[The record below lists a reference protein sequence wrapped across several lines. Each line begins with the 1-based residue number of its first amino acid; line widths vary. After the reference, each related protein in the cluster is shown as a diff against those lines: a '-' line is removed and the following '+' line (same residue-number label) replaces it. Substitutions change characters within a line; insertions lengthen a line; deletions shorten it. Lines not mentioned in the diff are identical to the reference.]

1 MNSRDRRAQLLNST
15 RFNGIDFVEIVDKT
29 QTWLRV
35 HFLNAVD
42 IKAKMAA
49 APTITGG
56 ETIPTVAVKPIAA
69 GDWGDDDGHLV
80 LDLHVAAPGDFS
92 IYTLTL
98 SSQTLDVFFSSV
110 PFSFKAG
117 CPSDVDCIPLPASV
131 VAAAKDAP
139 QIDYLAKDFLSFRQA
154 LLDFSSQRYPNWQE
168 RSEADFGMMFLEA
181 LSAVGDE
188 LSYLQD
194 RVATEAS
201 LLTATQR
208 RSALRHARLVDYIA
222 GPTLSATAMLQFEVA
237 PGTASVAPGVQ
248 VTAQGPDG
256 APTVFETGRGLA
268 DTTNTAVN
276 PAWNREP
283 GIFGY
288 WLDDSARMLPA
299 GATAM
304 LVGGHGHAFQPS
316 QPLLIETRA
325 ADELAPAIVQIV
337 HLLPAG
343 DRNGLWSQEL
353 HDDIFGADYTRIAWQ
368 GTDAIVV
375 ARDLLTTRVIGNLV
389 FATQGK
395 TVKESFVVGPAPPGP
410 NAPVAAIE
418 RAGSSPAAPGQSA
431 VRPVIKLYTLGEAPA
446 AWLPASVTGQPA
458 LQPEVQVH
466 DQGDPW
472 NWVATLIDAGA
483 DLRAFTLDAAAF
495 RPLGVNSDHSVTY
508 DYDGD
513 SGDTIRFGDG
523 NFGLN
528 PDSNKKF
535 DVKYRVGAGAA
546 GNVSSGSI
554 TQIDPAVMTHSGLL
568 SATNPLPASG
578 GANAQSL
585 LSIKRLAP
593 QAFRAVMLRAV
604 LPRDY
609 EIAAQ
614 GLPWVKRAGT
624 VQRWTGSWLTTFTTP
639 EPKASEQALTADRI
653 GLINLLNRL
662 RMAGSESYAPDP
674 EYVSIDLIVE
684 LCARTDAFAAQVRQA
699 VVAALAPTGANAA
712 SAFFAVSRFVFGQPL
727 YRSALEAA
735 IQAVPG
741 VDGVR
746 SVSYRLRNHAPNFLT
761 MNDIVPVGANQILR
775 CDNDPSRPN
784 NGALG
789 VIVGG
794 GR

>member
-15 RFNGIDFVEIVDKT
+15 KFNGIDFVEIDKT

-42 IKAKMAA
+42 IKATMAA
-49 APTITGG
+49 APTISGG

-98 SSQTLDVFFSSV
+98 SSMMLDVFFSSA

-117 CPSDVDCIPLPASV
+117 CPSDVDCISPPAPAV
-131 VAAAKDAP
+131 VVEIDAP

-194 RVATEAS
+194 RVAAEAS
-201 LLTATQR
+201 LPTATQR
-208 RSALRHARLVDYIA
+208 RSALRHARLVDYVA
-222 GPTLSATAMLQFEVA
+222 GPTLAASAMLQFEVEST
-237 PGTASVAPGVQ
+237 TAFVAAGVQ

-256 APTVFETGRGLA
+256 APIVFETGRGLA
-268 DTTNTAVN
+268 DKTNAAVN
-276 PAWNREP
+276 AAWNRAA
-283 GIFGY
+283 GIGGY
-288 WLDDSARMLPA
+288 WLDDNAKILRV
-299 GATAM
+299 GAVAM
-304 LVGGHGHAFQPS
+304 LVNGHGHAFQPG
-316 QPLLIETRA
+316 QPLLIETGA
-325 ADELAPAIVQIV
+325 AEKLAPPIVQIV
-337 HLLPAG
+337 HLLSAG
-343 DRNGLWSQEL
+343 DRSGAWAQEL
-353 HDDIFGADYTRIAWQ
+353 HDDIFGANYTRIAWQ
-368 GTDAIVV
+368 AADAITV
-375 ARDLLTTRVIGNLV
+375 ARDLSVTSVIGNLV

-395 TVKESFVVGPAPPGP
+395 TVVEHLVVGKAPPGQG
-410 NAPVAAIE
+410 APTAAIE
-418 RAGSSPAAPGQSA
+418 RVGSSPAAPGQTAS
-431 VRPVIKLYTLGEAPA
+431 RPVIKLYTLGEAPA
-446 AWLPASVTGQPA
+446 AWLPPSVTGQSAP
-458 LQPEVQVH
+458 QPEVQVH
-466 DQGDPW
+466 DQVGDSW
-472 NWVATLIDAGA
+472 IWFDTLIDAGA
-483 DLRAFTLDAAAF
+483 DAKAFTLDAAAY
-495 RPLGVNSDHSVTY
+495 RPLGVNSDHSITC
-508 DYDGD
+508 DYAGD
-513 SGDTIRFGDG
+513 AGDTIRFGDG
-523 NFGLN
+523 NFGIN
-528 PDSNKKF
+528 PDSTVKF
-535 DVKYRVGAGAA
+535 EVRYRLGAGAA

-554 TQIDPAVMTHSGLL
+554 TQIDPQVMAQSGLM
-568 SATNPLPASG
+568 SATNPFWASG
-578 GANAQSL
+578 GADAQSL

-593 QAFRAVMLRAV
+593 QAFRAVLMRAV

-609 EIAAQ
+609 ETAAQ
-614 GLPWVKRAGT
+614 SLPWVKRAGT
-624 VQRWTGSWLTTFTTP
+624 VRRWTGSWLTTFTTP

-684 LCARTDAFAAQVRQA
+684 ICARGEVFAAQVKQA
-699 VVAALAPTGANAA
+699 VIAALAPTGANAA

-746 SVSYRLRNHAPNFLT
+746 SVTYRLRNYAPNFLT
-761 MNDIVPVGANQILR
+761 MNDVVAVGANQILR

-784 NGALG
+784 NGALS